1 MSDPRQPEAPV
12 ALGDL
17 LVGKYRVEQVLGVG
31 GMGVVVAAHHLH
43 LDERVAIKFLL
54 PEVARQGGE
63 PVARFMR
70 EGRAA
75 AKIRSEHVGRVTDVG
90 ALDDGTPFLVMEY
103 LEGSDLAKLLEASG
117 PLAVDDALD
126 YVLQACE
133 ALAEAHAIGI
143 VHRDLKPANLFLVRR
158 ADGSPCIKVLD
169 FGISKMREAG
179 GLRGEM
185 TRTHATLGS
194 PLYMSPEQ
202 LVSTGDVDARA
213 DLWSLGVILFELLT
227 GKLPYEAETMPQL
240 VAQVLQ
246 NAPARLRTL
255 RPDLSVELDAA
266 VMRCLQPATMRFQN
280 IAELAEALAP
290 FAPQRAHI
298 SIQRVTRVFGAP
310 AGLAQTEPASTERA
324 SRPGSMPDASPHART
339 VSAPE
344 TGLAVADTPPRVLA
358 QSGSLSVSTNRVIA
372 GRPRL
377 GLVAISAVGLL
388 VVAGGVVL
396 VMSRGQSPVAASGAP
411 SAAPAPSFVVASAVP
426 SSVASAEPPAEPPA
440 TAAAPATPTSPTK
453 LGPSVSGARPRATAP
468 HAKPAA
474 SKALPI
480 PGDRQ

>member
-1 MSDPRQPEAPV
+1 MSDQHQPEAPV
-12 ALGDL
+12 SLGDIL
-17 LVGKYRVEQVLGVG
+17 AGKYRVEQVLGVG

-70 EGRAA
+70 EARAA

-103 LEGSDLAKLLEASG
+103 LEGSDLSKILEQGG
-117 PLAVDDALD
+117 PLAVEDALD

-143 VHRDLKPANLFLVRR
+143 VHRDLKPANLFLARR

-169 FGISKMREAG
+169 FGISKMNDI
-179 GLRGEM
+179 RGDM
-185 TRTHATLGS
+185 TRTRATLGS

-246 NAPARLRTL
+246 NAPARLRSL
-255 RPDLSVELDAA
+255 RADISVELDAV

-280 IAELAEALAP
+280 IAELAGALAP
-290 FAPQRAHI
+290 FAPARAHI
-298 SIQRVTRVFGAP
+298 SIQRVTRLFGAP
-310 AGLAQTEPASTERA
+310 AGQAQSDVASSPERA
-324 SRPGSMPDASPHART
+324 PRPGSIPDASPHART
-339 VSAPE
+339 LSASDPHAAN
-344 TGLAVADTPPRVLA
+344 GKPPGVLA
-358 QSGSLSVSTNRVIA
+358 QTGSLSASTNRVIEV
-372 GRPRL
+372 RPRRRGL
-377 GLVAISAVGLL
+377 GLVAIGGTVLL
-388 VVAGGVVL
+388 LVAGGVVL
-396 VMSRGQSPVAASGAP
+396 LIGRQQTPVAVGVAATTGPTLP
-411 SAAPAPSFVVASAVP
+411 SA
-426 SSVASAEPPAEPPA
+426 SSVALTPVVSTEPAAEPPAPTATSTTPPK
-440 TAAAPATPTSPTK
+440 TAP
-453 LGPSVSGARPRATAP
+453 SGARPRATTTRATPTAP
-468 HAKPAA
+468 KPA
-474 SKALPI
+474 PI
-480 PGDRQ
+480 PNDRQ